1 MYATSK
7 SRSVID
13 GTVELTAPINQYFA
27 IFSSLIVFYVTALIG
42 LHWFMLDLFGSDF
55 LERNWLAPDVTPNKG
70 LFAFL
75 AVLVVAHF
83 AALQRRQAGDF
94 FLTILAIFPIMPML
108 ALFSHRGAAPD
119 FVLMCVGCYVLI
131 WVLLRIPISEFKQRR
146 FGMVTED
153 AFTFGSLGLILLS
166 ISLSIYSGNLEHV
179 NFDFS
184 EVYEYRYEADASRLA
199 FVNYAI
205 PNIIGL
211 FLPLSIALF
220 LKQKKY
226 YFVAIMIVLNIG
238 LFGLTSHKSYFFTPI
253 FVIFFFYALKYKDKS
268 SHIILSLALLMIL
281 ATLIF
286 KLSSSNDIIPTLT
299 VRRMF
304 YVPAYANYLYNDFF
318 SVSPKML
325 WSDSKL
331 SMGLI
336 DNPYGYTA
344 PRVILNYYNFRSM
357 SFQYAGNSNT
367 GFLGAGFGHA
377 GIWGMIFYSFI
388 VAALLRVG
396 NVIAD
401 KLGYVTACAG
411 LTHLFITVIFSS
423 SDTLSSFLSYGSM
436 LMIIFAVI
444 LKKSENPV

>member
-1 MYATSK
+1 ML
-7 SRSVID
+7 
-13 GTVELTAPINQYFA
+13 E
-27 IFSSLIVFYVTALIG
+27 VFG
-42 LHWFMLDLFGSDF
+42 RDF
-55 LERNWLAPDVTPNKG
+55 LERNWLAADVTPAKG
-70 LFAFL
+70 LLSAL

-83 AALQRRQAGDF
+83 ASLQRKQLSDF
-94 FLTILAIFPIMPML
+94 YLTILAMFPVIPMI
-108 ALFSHRGAAPD
+108 ALFSHRGAAPE
-119 FVLMCVGCYVLI
+119 FVLMIVGCYILI
-131 WVLLRIPISEFKQRR
+131 WGLLRIPVPQFKSRDLGI
-146 FGMVTED
+146 FNEKN
-153 AFTFGSLGLILLS
+153 FTAISLGLIIIS
-166 ISLSIYSGNLEHV
+166 ILLSIYSGNLQYV

-184 EVYEYRYEADASRLA
+184 EVYEYRYDATASRLA

-211 FLPLSIALF
+211 FLPLSVAIF

-226 YFVAIMIVLNIG
+226 LYVVLMFALNIM

-253 FVIFFFYALKYKDKS
+253 FVLIFFYTLSFRGKS
-268 SHIILSLALLMIL
+268 SDIILAMAALIVV
-281 ATLIF
+281 ATL
-286 KLSSSNDIIPTLT
+286 LNTYSSAYEIIPTLT

-304 YVPAYANYLYNDFF
+304 FVPAYANYLFNDFF
-318 SVSPKML
+318 AMSPKMY

-331 SMGLI
+331 SMGLV

-357 SFQYAGNSNT
+357 SFQFAGNSNT

-401 KLGYVTACAG
+401 KVGYATACAG

-423 SDTLSSFLSYGSM
+423 SDTLSSFLSYGSL
-436 LMIIFAVI
+436 LMIVFAVI